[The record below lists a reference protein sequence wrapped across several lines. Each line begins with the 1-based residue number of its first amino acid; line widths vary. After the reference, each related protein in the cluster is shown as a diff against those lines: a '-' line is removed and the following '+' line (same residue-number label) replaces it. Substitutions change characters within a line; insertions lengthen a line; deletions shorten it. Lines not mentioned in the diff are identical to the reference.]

1 MWSSGISFFHLT
13 GFNFVACSFR
23 NSFLLLYNIM
33 LYEYIPIYFSISV
46 LMGIWV
52 VSSVGV
58 NILVHVSCLPVQEF
72 LFGV

>member
-1 MWSSGISFFHLT
+1 
-13 GFNFVACSFR
+13 
-23 NSFLLLYNIM
+23 M